1 MRNLVQLILKYHF
14 LIIFVVLQLFAFY
27 LLVSG
32 NNYQNNK
39 FTNLTGDVSG
49 SVLERYHNFTNYIN
63 LNEKNDKLAEENAF
77 LKQYEKYSLKKLFSD
92 KVKIEDTL
100 YQQQYLYMS
109 AEVIDNSVS
118 NKKNYI
124 LINKG
129 RINGIMPEMGVI
141 SSDGVVGIVKSSS
154 DNFSVIVSLLHIESK
169 VSAFIEE
176 NNYFGSISWSG
187 DDEQTLLLND
197 IPNYVSL
204 KKGYHVKT
212 SGYSSAFPKGV
223 PIGII
228 KSFEWVENGSFYN
241 IDVEVSTDFRKL
253 SHVYVVKDLMKME
266 RQKIMEE
273 AKLND

>member
-49 SVLERYHNFTNYIN
+49 SVLEHYHNFTNYIH

-228 KSFEWVENGSFYN
+228 KSFERVENGSFYN

-253 SHVYVVKDLMKME
+253 SHVYIVKDLMKME

-273 AKLND
+273 ATLND

>member
-49 SVLERYHNFTNYIN
+49 SVLEHYHNFTNYIN

-204 KKGYHVKT
+204 KKGHHVKT

-228 KSFEWVENGSFYN
+228 KSFERVENGSFYN

-253 SHVYVVKDLMKME
+253 SHVYIVKDLMKME

-273 AKLND
+273 ATLND

>member
-39 FTNLTGDVSG
+39 FTNLTGNISG
-49 SVLERYHNFTNYIN
+49 GVLERYHNFTNYIN
-63 LNEKNDKLAEENAF
+63 LGEKNNKLAEENAF

-100 YQQQYLYMS
+100 YQQQYLYIA
-109 AEVIDNSVS
+109 AEVIENSVS

-154 DNFSVIVSLLHIESK
+154 DNFAVIVSLLHIESK

-187 DDEQTLLLND
+187 DDEHTLMLND

-204 KKGYHVKT
+204 KKGYHIKT

-223 PIGII
+223 PIGTI
-228 KSFEWVENGSFYN
+228 KSFERVENGSFYK
-241 IDVEVSTDFRKL
+241 IDVDISTDFRKL
-253 SHVYVVKDLMKME
+253 SHVYIVKDLMKIE
-266 RQKIMEE
+266 REKIIEE
-273 AKLND
+273 ATLHD

>member
-1 MRNLVQLILKYHF
+1 MRNLVELILKYHF

-49 SVLERYHNFTNYIN
+49 SVLEHYHNFTNYIN

-187 DDEQTLLLND
+187 DDERSLLLND

-228 KSFEWVENGSFYN
+228 KSFERVENGSFYN

-253 SHVYVVKDLMKME
+253 SHVYIVKDLMKME

-273 AKLND
+273 ATLND